1 MTRRIH
7 VMFSVASSVLVLI
20 AIAWGFVLVGSP
32 GTTRLQRFDQ
42 QRLDDL
48 QTIFREI
55 QSLCRDPE
63 LKEKLKH
70 PLPATLEELA
80 TLARHER
87 INLSD
92 PETQQ
97 RYGYT
102 VKDGTTYELSATF
115 SQPRDSDVNVFWNHP
130 SGKHVFTIDVLDW
143 PAPESSQDLR

>member
-1 MTRRIH
+1 MTTRVH
-7 VMFSVASSVLVLI
+7 VVFSVVSSLLVLL
-20 AIAWGFVLVGSP
+20 AVVWGFALVGSP

-42 QRLDDL
+42 QRLSDL

-55 QSLCRDPE
+55 QSLCRDPD
-63 LKEKLKH
+63 LKDQLKH

-80 TLARHER
+80 MLARHER

-92 PETQQ
+92 PETRQP
-97 RYGYT
+97 YGYT

-115 SQPRDSDVNVFWNHP
+115 SLQRDSDVEVFWNHP
-130 SGKHVFTIDVLDW
+130 SGKYAFTIDTLDW